1 MKEES
6 IILIIDDN
14 LNNVKVIVDNLKY
27 LGHTTIVA
35 RNGEMGLQRAKYA
48 RPDLILLDVMMPGI
62 DGFETCRQLKAD
74 PTTTHIPVLFMTALH
89 SLEDKMR
96 GFEVGG
102 VDYITKPVQVEELL
116 ARVKAHLTIRHL
128 QQDLQ
133 QQIDELK
140 SFTHTVA
147 HDLKSP
153 LGVIV
158 SYLDYTLGYLDTTPP
173 DILRHDLTQVKQ
185 TGEKSISI
193 VNELLL
199 LSSVQNQQVSVTP
212 IIMEDILG
220 QVLRRL
226 DLMINDYQAEIILP
240 KMSTLPMGYGS
251 WLEEVWINY
260 LSNGLKYG
268 GKPPVLK
275 IGTRE
280 EGNMVRFWVQ
290 DNGQGLT
297 PTEQDQLFVEFS
309 RLHQGKID
317 GHGLGLSIVK
327 RIIDKLGGEVGVE
340 SVVGE
345 GSTFYFTLPKYLG
358 DDF

>member
-1 MKEES
+1 MKKQS

-14 LNNVKVIVDNLKY
+14 LNNVKVIVDNLNY

-48 RPDLILLDVMMPGI
+48 KPDLILLDVMMPGM

-74 PTTTHIPVLFMTALH
+74 PNTAHIPVLFMTALH
-89 SLEDKMR
+89 SLEDKMK

-102 VDYITKPVQVEELL
+102 VDYITKPVQVEELV
-116 ARVKAHLTIRHL
+116 ARVKAHLTIRYL

-133 QQIDELK
+133 QQVDELK

-147 HDLKSP
+147 HDLKNP

-158 SYLDYTLGYLDTTPP
+158 SYLDYTLSYLDTTSTE
-173 DILRHDLTQVKQ
+173 ILRYDLTQVKQ
-185 TGEKSISI
+185 TGEKTISI
-193 VNELLL
+193 VSELLL
-199 LSSVQNQQVSVTP
+199 LSSVQSQQVAVTP
-212 IIMEDILG
+212 IIMEDVLW
-220 QVLRRL
+220 QVMRRL
-226 DLMINDYQAEIILP
+226 DLEIKKCNGKIILP
-240 KMSTLPMGYGS
+240 ELWTLPLGYQG

-268 GKPPVLK
+268 GNPPVLK

-280 EGNMVRFWVQ
+280 EGNMVRYWVE
-290 DNGQGLT
+290 DNGPGLT
-297 PTEQDQLFVEFS
+297 VIEQNQLFVEFS
-309 RLHQGKID
+309 RVHQGKID

-340 SVVGE
+340 SIVGK
-345 GSTFYFTLPKYLG
+345 GSTFYFTLPKYNG